1 MVAQS
6 AFESQTALV
15 KSVCAGQCGLN
26 EMMGFVMALL
36 ESAIW
41 TGRIFSG
48 GWVSGDGQTYPAVE
62 PATGRTLGQVGAAAV
77 SDVERAVRRASKA
90 QLSWATTSYE
100 ERGAILRRAADLFEQ
115 HHVEIEDWTIRES
128 GIPRYGAGVG
138 GLAEEFRQAASL
150 PSLPRG
156 QVLPSTQQ
164 RLSFTRQIPVGVVG
178 VIAPFN
184 APLYLAV
191 RSVAPALAVGNA
203 VILKPDPRT
212 AVSGGFVLARVL
224 EEAGLPTDVFHVLPG
239 GSDIGRAL
247 VIHRDVP
254 VIAFTGSVAAGRAIA
269 ELAAPLLKRVH
280 LELGGNSALIV
291 LEDADIEWAAAAGIA
306 GSFIHAGQICMASSR
321 HLVAASLAVDYAEL
335 LADRAAALTV
345 GNPMEA
351 DVAYGPMID
360 AGARDK
366 VHGIVQD
373 SVAAGARLIAGGTY
387 EDLFYR
393 PTVLADVPLDTRA
406 YQEEIFGPVA
416 PIVTFSN
423 LDEAARLAAGT
434 EYGLSLGIITTD
446 VMAGMSLAE
455 RIPVGMVHI
464 NDQTITDESI
474 APFGGMG
481 LSGNGFRAGGPY
493 ANVDAFTETQWVT
506 VQQRP
511 GPYPF

>member
-1 MVAQS
+1 
-6 AFESQTALV
+6 
-15 KSVCAGQCGLN
+15 
-26 EMMGFVMALL
+26 MALL

-41 TGRIFSG
+41 SGRIFSG
-48 GWVSGDGQTYPAVE
+48 GWVEGDGQTYPAVE

-77 SDVERAVRRASKA
+77 SDVDRAVRRASTA
-90 QLSWATTSYE
+90 QVQWAATSYE
-100 ERGAILRRAADLFEQ
+100 ERGAVLRRAADLFEH

-128 GIPRYGAGVG
+128 GIPRYGAGVN
-138 GLAEEFRQAASL
+138 GLAEEFRQAATL
-150 PSLPRG
+150 ASLPRG
-156 QVLPSTQQ
+156 MVLPSTQP
-164 RLSFTRQIPVGVVG
+164 RLSFTRQVPVGVVG

-184 APLYLAV
+184 VPSFLAV
-191 RSVAPALAVGNA
+191 RSIAPALAVGNA

-212 AVSGGFVLARVL
+212 AVCGGVVLARVL

-239 GSDIGRAL
+239 GSDIGRAM
-247 VIHRDVP
+247 VVHPDIP

-291 LEDADIEWAAAAGIA
+291 MADADVELAAAAGIV
-306 GSFIHAGQICMASSR
+306 GSFFHAGQVCMASSR
-321 HLVAASLAVDYAEL
+321 HLVAASLAADYAEL
-335 LADRAAALTV
+335 LAERAAALTV
-345 GNPMEA
+345 GNPMET

-373 SVAAGARLIAGGTY
+373 SVATGARLISGGMY

-393 PTVLADVPLDTRA
+393 PTVLADVPLDARA

-416 PIVTFSN
+416 PIVTFKD
-423 LDEAARLAAGT
+423 LEEVAHLAADTG
-434 EYGLSLGIITTD
+434 YGLSLGIITRD
-446 VMAGMSLAE
+446 VMAGLSLAE

-464 NDQTITDESI
+464 NDQTITDEPI

-481 LSGNGFRAGGPY
+481 LSGNGFRAGGPD
-493 ANVDAFTETQWVT
+493 ANIDAFTETQWVT